1 MKTYDMTDYDLAMV
15 LNDMMAAAL
24 LRFEDFTDSE
34 KLQLR
39 QLQTEACNRF
49 INEHLEEPEDEQ
61 EAADYEEKGLMIIM

>member
-1 MKTYDMTDYDLAMV
+1 MKTCDMTDYDLAMV

-61 EAADYEEKGLMIIM
+61 EATE

>member
-24 LRFEDFTDSE
+24 LRFEDFTDTE
-34 KLQLR
+34 KQQLR

-49 INEHLEEPEDEQ
+49 INEHLEE
-61 EAADYEEKGLMIIM
+61 II